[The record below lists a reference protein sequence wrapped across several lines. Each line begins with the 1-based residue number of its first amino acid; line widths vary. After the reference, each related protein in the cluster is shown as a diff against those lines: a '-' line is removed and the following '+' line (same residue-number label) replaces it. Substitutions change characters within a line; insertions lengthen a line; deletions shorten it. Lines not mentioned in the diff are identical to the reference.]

1 MEYKKNNCGRK
12 EGVRSQKYEDA
23 IRDFMLGKGSVA
35 EIAKKYKIDRSGLNR
50 AINSTKES
58 TKPALSGKDLKDF
71 VKDTKAHILQGISNL
86 ENLKNSPEKIHNE
99 IAEDIME
106 ELRMSNLKTAKFI
119 HALGQRLLKDLLR
132 ETDALRDSGLLNL
145 NNIQTSFKTLETA
158 SNFLGIPKTP
168 MVAIQ
173 NNIQNNTLNN
183 QRSNDKKED
192 FNINLNFVEN
202 KKKDIIDAEVVS
214 KDDS

>member
-1 MEYKKNNCGRK
+1 MSKVGRK

-106 ELRMSNLKTAKFI
+106 ELRTSNLKTAKFI

-158 SNFLGIPKTP
+158 SNFLGIPKAP

-173 NNIQNNTLNN
+173 NNIQNNAINN
-183 QRSNDKKED
+183 QRSNDKKDD
-192 FNINLNFVEN
+192 FNINLSFVEN
-202 KKKDIIDAEVVS
+202 KKEEMIEAEVIKEDNS
-214 KDDS
+214 